1 MAAAPAGHR
10 DTAGPRDVG
19 YGLTTMRERAERW
32 GGTVTVGPGKN
43 SGTLVR
49 LAVPL
54 NGGISLVTA
63 ATSPT
68 AALAAGDVAPRE
80 AR

>member
-1 MAAAPAGHR
+1 
-10 DTAGPRDVG
+10 
-19 YGLTTMRERAERW
+19 MRERAERW

-63 ATSPT
+63 A
-68 AALAAGDVAPRE
+68 AALAARGVEPGE

>member
-1 MAAAPAGHR
+1 
-10 DTAGPRDVG
+10 
-19 YGLTTMRERAERW
+19 MRERAERW
-32 GGTVTVGPGKN
+32 GGTVTVGPGKH

-54 NGGISLVTA
+54 NSGISLVTA
-63 ATSPT
+63 AR
-68 AALAAGDVAPRE
+68 DVQSRE